1 MKKHSYK
8 PLYALWGFLF
18 ALTAVLGLLFPAV
31 EGTTARLL
39 LAVLS
44 ALFFLPPALILAL
57 ARRNGER
64 FHVWMIRW
72 LCLASIGMTAAL
84 LCLNM
89 MSARWSEAVGN
100 GLHAALT
107 IVSAPMVCSNF
118 YVLPIFLW
126 GALLVAAFQKKK

>member
-1 MKKHSYK
+1 MKKLSYK
-8 PLYALWGFLF
+8 PLYTLWGVLF

-31 EGTTARLL
+31 EGAGARVA

-64 FHVWMIRW
+64 FHIWMIRW
-72 LCLASIGMTAAL
+72 LSLASIGLTAAL
-84 LCLNM
+84 LCLNL
-89 MSARWSEAVGN
+89 MSARWSEAIGN

-107 IVSAPMVCSNF
+107 VVSAPMVCSNF

-126 GALLVAAFQKKK
+126 GALLAAAFRKS